1 MILLVRTSAAETA
14 RGAVT
19 TQGNYGT
26 IVAAHAAT
34 SLAIQLRD
42 HTELLPTSITT
53 QAVTVTRP
61 GVSAG
66 LGDTAGLGVFHN
78 DVDIW
83 GQQLTNISAALVPS
97 QAASVTQAPAS
108 TQQPLVNPWQQ
119 WGAADMP
126 LWEEWV
132 QPLISQFTIP
142 LSSTQSVAGALPGGL
157 TDTNSEQAV
166 NGPVLSQLGGE
177 YY

>member
-157 TDTNSEQAV
+157 TDTISEQAD
-166 NGPVLSQLGGE
+166 N
-177 YY
+177 

>member
-1 MILLVRTSAAETA
+1 MILLVRTSSAETA

-19 TQGNYGT
+19 AQGNYGSL
-26 IVAAHAAT
+26 VAAHAAT

-53 QAVTVTRP
+53 QAAAATVTRP
-61 GVSAG
+61 GVSSG
-66 LGDTAGLGVFHN
+66 LGDTSGLGVFHN

-157 TDTNSEQAV
+157 TDTISEQAD
-166 NGPVLSQLGGE
+166 N
-177 YY
+177 